1 MARKAKGSGPG
12 LLQRQAAIRGLLGGS
27 RPWLILWAVL
37 AARRGLKRLLGDRP
51 EILQTVRLEEGQAV
65 VVSTREREPRVIS
78 PT

>member
-12 LLQRQAAIRGLLGGS
+12 LLHRQAAIRGLLGGS

-37 AARRGLKRLLGDRP
+37 ATRRGLKRLLGDRP

-65 VVSTREREPRVIS
+65 IVSTREREPKVIS